1 MICIIVEFMVN
12 ALTDIV
18 PQGASDEENHLSLEV
33 ADEALGSGRPAGCA
47 ASILDRSAILAK
59 DAAARRELSA
69 ALKPESDRQTYGSA
83 TRKLVS
89 IFQQERRLF
98 GPTGAPRDEVDEPT
112 ANALNAL
119 LKELGVLDQPA
130 EPTLLGYYV
139 EGKVASRIS
148 ASVGGLRVEIVDKG
162 LATM

>member
-1 MICIIVEFMVN
+1 MPN
-12 ALTDIV
+12 
-18 PQGASDEENHLSLEV
+18 
-33 ADEALGSGRPAGCA
+33 
-47 ASILDRSAILAK
+47 

-89 IFQQERRLF
+89 IFQEERRLF
-98 GPTGAPRDEVDEPT
+98 GPTGAPRDEVDEPA

-130 EPTLLGYYV
+130 EPALLGCYV

-148 ASVGGLRVEIVDKG
+148 ASVGGLRVDIVDKG